1 MRILKYILLLVL
13 LLLIGL
19 TVFVSTQK
27 ADYNVTRSKVI
38 KSPKA
43 TLYNYVNDYRNWETF
58 DSKFLADK
66 SLSFTYTEVTSGKG
80 ASFSWNGSFDGKMN
94 TLFAKENDSIF
105 INRYEDGEKS
115 EVCFKFKDTIG
126 GTKVTWKSKGKLDFK
141 SKVLSFFNGGINSVV
156 GNEYEKSLDN
166 LNKTLNY
173 ELNTFSI
180 KVNGIVNRA
189 GTFYLKQT
197 ILSREKNVAKNI
209 KILLPRMAKFVDKN
223 KIATNG
229 KPFILYTK
237 YDRVNDL
244 IGLSVCIPVRDSIFI
259 SAGSDMQSGQLPAYT
274 ALKTTL
280 TGDYSHSQKVWKK
293 GYEYLAKNK
302 LERNTSLQIIE
313 VYAKNSLDVKT
324 PSEWITETYIP
335 IFPKTVAP
343 KPVYRKP
350 NDSTAV
356 KPVVPSE
363 SSSVE
368 P

>member
-1 MRILKYILLLVL
+1 MRILKYILLLFL
-13 LLLIGL
+13 LLFIGL

-27 ADYNVTRSKVI
+27 AEYDVTRSKVI

-43 TLYNYVNDYRNWETF
+43 TLYHYINDYRNWETF
-58 DSKFLADK
+58 DSKFINDK
-66 SLSFTYTEVTSGKG
+66 SFSFQYPEITSGKG
-80 ASFSWNGSFDGKMN
+80 GSFSWTGNSDGKMI
-94 TLFAKENDSIF
+94 TSFTKENDSIF
-105 INRYEDGEKS
+105 INRYDDGEKS
-115 EVCFKFKDTIG
+115 EVSFKFTDTIG

-156 GNEYEKSLDN
+156 GNEYEKSLEN

-180 KVNGIVNRA
+180 KVNGIVNRSA
-189 GTFYLKQT
+189 TFYLKQT

-209 KILLPRMAKFVDKN
+209 KILLPRMTKFVDKN
-223 KIATNG
+223 NIATNG

-244 IGLSVCIPVRDSIFI
+244 VGLSVCIPVKDSIFI
-259 SAGSDMQSGQLPAYT
+259 SPGSDMQSGQLPAYT

-280 TGDYSHSQKVWKK
+280 VGDYSHSQKAWKK

-313 VYAKNSLDVKT
+313 VYTKNILDVKA
-324 PSEWITETYIP
+324 PSQWITETYIP

-343 KPVYRKP
+343 KPVYRRP
-350 NDSTAV
+350 TDSTAV
-356 KPVVPSE
+356 KPVVPVK